1 MMGMLMLISSLVI
14 FTLISV
20 YEANAR
26 LNDLNNIVEKMKEFN
41 VQLKIII
48 NMQEKMISSLENMKE
63 GEQK

>member
-1 MMGMLMLISSLVI
+1 MMGMLILISSIVI

-20 YEANAR
+20 HEANAR

-48 NMQEKMISSLENMKE
+48 NMQEKMISRLENMKK